1 MNLETLVERACL
13 EAGYNDADD
22 VTAAEKFARHWDE
35 HIWNSALW
43 KAALVACDVAV
54 TPASNDDHA
63 EGVVYL
69 PEVIDR
75 VVAVRSTS
83 NQIVVRGQ
91 EHYYRMDWDA
101 FGATGTP
108 LEFVILPPAW
118 FSWRTSDP
126 SGYLEISG
134 AEADAAS
141 KIKVVWVDGNGKRS
155 ATETTVGGTA
165 TIGPALGGLI
175 TVLAAYKEA
184 TTGEVN
190 LTTVALGEN
199 LVPGNAVYDAHDGYE
214 LTGLTPGASYYFTK
228 VDAGSYINIIDG
240 PPVLLNDSGY
250 FTAPDNGIIAIQG
263 GGSSGVVSSTIK
275 PVTTT
280 TVGTLAAADTAN
292 PTYPRLRL
300 IPKPTADLTATV
312 LGKAKYE
319 PLEFDQ
325 QEPALRNCTNALL
338 AFMRGS
344 LKRRGGEIGAAQLE
358 FAEANALVKQ
368 VEQIEALQA
377 ANNQRF
383 IPEEGYGPTGGLGPM
398 GSYFS

>member
-63 EGVVYL
+63 EGIVYL

-101 FGATGTP
+101 FGAAGTP

-118 FSWRTSDP
+118 FSCESAVYFQ
-126 SGYLEISG
+126 SS
-134 AEADAAS
+134 AAADATTV
-141 KIKVVWVDGNGKRS
+141 IKYTYTDKATGQKFSRSSTMNAADTDSYSPVMLQVFKPATTGILTAYRVDNDAQVAFLS
-155 ATETTVGGTA
+155 ATETSS
-165 TIGPALGGLI
+165 P
-175 TVLAAYKEA
+175 
-184 TTGEVN
+184 
-190 LTTVALGEN
+190 
-199 LVPGNAVYDAHDGYE
+199 
-214 LTGLTPGASYYFTK
+214 SYQR
-228 VDAGSYINIIDG
+228 I
-240 PPVLLNDSGY
+240 
-250 FTAPDNGIIAIQG
+250 
-263 GGSSGVVSSTIK
+263 
-275 PVTTT
+275 
-280 TVGTLAAADTAN
+280 
-292 PTYPRLRL
+292 RL
-300 IPKPTADLTATV
+300 IPKPTADLTVTV